1 MTSPQ
6 GGSRLGTRFGPYELN
21 SLIGVGGMGE
31 VYRAYDTVKER
42 TVAVKVLRAEMAADP
57 AFQERFRRESRV
69 AARLQEPHV
78 IPVHDFGDID
88 GVLYIDMRLVE
99 GGSLKDE
106 LRVNGPLAPRR
117 AASIIAQV
125 GAALDAAHADG
136 LVHRDIK
143 PENVLLTADDFA
155 YLVDFG
161 IAHAGG
167 DPSVTTTGQIIGSCA
182 YMSAERFSGGQVGP
196 SADVYSLAC
205 LLYESLTGRPPFE
218 TGDLRQ
224 LMTAHMFSPPPRP
237 SIMRRG
243 INRAFDDV
251 IARGMAKKP
260 EDRFATAGEL
270 AKAAKAA
277 VEGIQTPGAVD
288 ASPPPTVPIPAP
300 SPRPDTPRLDTPR
313 PATRQFSAVYQNPA
327 ATGYTPYPPPEIRPP
342 EPPRRKARMSGTQV
356 ALAVATILLFGVAV
370 VLAMQLMAGNRHSAA
385 PTQTMAPA
393 PPPPSV
399 STTTETVQ
407 PSTTTPSATSTTSTT
422 PTSTTSGAP
431 LPGVSGTDAQ
441 GFVGHAARCDDGST
455 VAAAI
460 RTSQSLAVICQT
472 TSGSYYY
479 HGERL
484 RDGANVRLANA
495 VPNGGGFDVTN
506 PADGASYEVRP
517 DHLTIRSN
525 GHVDSAEP
533 ALEYSSG

>member
-1 MTSPQ
+1 MWMTSPN

-31 VYRAYDTVKER
+31 VYRAYDTVKDR
-42 TVAVKVLRAEMAADP
+42 MVALKVLRAEMAVDP
-57 AFQERFRRESRV
+57 GYQERFRRESRM

-106 LRVNGPLAPRR
+106 LRTNGPLAPGR
-117 AASIIAQV
+117 ATSIISQV
-125 GAALDAAHADG
+125 AAALDAAHADG

-196 SADVYSLAC
+196 SADVYSLTC
-205 LLYESLTGRPPFE
+205 LLYESITGRPPFE

-243 INRAFDDV
+243 IPRAFDDV
-251 IARGMAKKP
+251 IAKGMAKKP

-270 AKAAKAA
+270 AKAATAA
-277 VEGIQTPGAVD
+277 
-288 ASPPPTVPIPAP
+288 ASGGPVPPAPPPPPVPAVVPAAP
-300 SPRPDTPRLDTPR
+300 VQAR
-313 PATRQFSAVYQNPA
+313 PASTRQFSAVYANPA
-327 ATGYTPYPPPEIRPP
+327 GTGYTPYPPPEIPPP
-342 EPPRRKARMSGTQV
+342 ERPARKSRFGRTQV
-356 ALAVATILLFGVAV
+356 ALVVATIVLFGVAV
-370 VLAMQLMAGNRHSAA
+370 VLAMQLMSGDRQSAA
-385 PTQTMAPA
+385 PPPQTTVAA
-393 PPPPSV
+393 PPPSV
-399 STTTETVQ
+399 STMTETVE

-422 PTSTTSGAP
+422 PTTSGAP

-484 RDGANVRLANA
+484 RDGANVKLTNA
-495 VPNGGGFDVTN
+495 VPNGGGFDVSN

-525 GHVDSAEP
+525 GHVDSNEP
-533 ALEYSSG
+533 ALEYSSGSG